1 MCSCWNPNQPAQED
15 LLLRARQRSW
25 VCPFLPIFSTPS
37 VWGRGSWRSRTK
49 PCLYFRGCAGL
60 GLCNIFVP
68 LLWSSLPFSCE
79 REPHTG
85 VSAAFGSRRDFC
97 PQLQNSVWQTAWFV
111 PDFTCR
117 THLHNCDDCGCLLSF
132 EPLGC
137 RYIYCRYMCYCRER
151 CAILK
156 MQILGTSGKFS
167 SKLIAHQM

>member
-15 LLLRARQRSW
+15 LLLRARRRSW

-37 VWGRGSWRSRTK
+37 VWGRGSWRSGTK

-68 LLWSSLPFSCE
+68 LLWSLLPFSCE

-85 VSAAFGSRRDFC
+85 FSAAFGSRRDFC

-111 PDFTCR
+111 PDLPAGLVCTTVMIVGASWALSRWVADLFTVV
-117 THLHNCDDCGCLLSF
+117 T
-132 EPLGC
+132 
-137 RYIYCRYMCYCRER
+137 
-151 CAILK
+151 CAIAEK
-156 MQILGTSGKFS
+156 DVQFWKCRFWVHLGNS
-167 SKLIAHQM
+167 LRN